1 MCVEDRSVD
10 AVDNLILTELDVE
23 GDNEP
28 VLMREELASRCR
40 CV

>member
-10 AVDNLILTELDVE
+10 VVDNLILTELDME
-23 GDNEP
+23 SDNEP
-28 VLMREELASRCR
+28 VWMREELASW